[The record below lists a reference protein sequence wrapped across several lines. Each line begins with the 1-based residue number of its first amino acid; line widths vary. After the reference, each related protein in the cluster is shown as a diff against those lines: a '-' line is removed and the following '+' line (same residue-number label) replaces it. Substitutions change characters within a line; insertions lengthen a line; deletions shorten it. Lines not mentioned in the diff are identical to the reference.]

1 MNKIILSIIV
11 IFLLPLSVYGVG
23 WTIKYEMIH
32 PDGKVKFVT
41 VSVPTILKD
50 NDWILPYLAGR
61 WECSISKSDSD
72 AEVAKDNY
80 FYSNLTLQCFIKEK
94 RDVSVLTEI
103 GCDNGYIRNT
113 KENRLQ
119 VGLKGAKVSD
129 LWLITVECKL

>member
-1 MNKIILSIIV
+1 MKYLFTVII
-11 IFLLPLSVYGVG
+11 IFLLPLSVYGVE
-23 WTIKYEMIH
+23 WTVEYEMIH

-50 NDWILPYLAGR
+50 RYWKLPYLAGR
-61 WECSISKSDSD
+61 WECSISKSKSVLDKSTN
-72 AEVAKDNY
+72 KY
-80 FYSNLTLQCFIKEK
+80 FYSNLIMMCFIKEK

-129 LWLITVECKL
+129 LWVITVECKL